1 MLNSQFSIPNL
12 LKIGEDIEQEG
23 FKRKHGM
30 WYKRLNDGESRCWR
44 SAKDGQMNRGG
55 VTREQS
61 LKFMGFAYQNWH
73 FTYNV
78 LKNLL
83 VLI

>member
-30 WYKRLNDGESRCWR
+30 WYKRLNDGESRC
-44 SAKDGQMNRGG
+44 
-55 VTREQS
+55 
-61 LKFMGFAYQNWH
+61 
-73 FTYNV
+73 
-78 LKNLL
+78 
-83 VLI
+83 